1 VAGAVEARESIPVAR
16 AELFARLSRLEN
28 HWALA
33 DRWVEV
39 VSLNGDATGGVVRL
53 NGPFGLGR
61 TARTTVDRVEEPE
74 LIEGTAEVGPHT
86 SGKVSWRFEE
96 AGAGTLVTL
105 RAELVGGSP
114 ADRLIWAAG
123 GRIWLEGRLR
133 GTLAR
138 LRSDYES

>member
-1 VAGAVEARESIPVAR
+1 MSGAAEATERIPVAR
-16 AELFARLSRLEN
+16 ARLFERLALLEN

-39 VSLNGDATGGVVRL
+39 LSVNGNGDGGEVRL
-53 NGPFGLGR
+53 HGPFGLGR

-86 SGKVSWRFEE
+86 RGRVSWRF
-96 AGAGTLVTL
+96 ADDGAGTLVTL
-105 RAELVGGSP
+105 RAELDGGSP
-114 ADRLIWAAG
+114 ADRLIWTAG

-133 GTLAR
+133 ATLQR
-138 LRSDYES
+138 LKIDYLA

>member
-1 VAGAVEARESIPVAR
+1 MAGAIEARASIPVAR
-16 AELFARLSRLEN
+16 AELFDRLSRLEN

-39 VSLNGDATGGVVRL
+39 VSLNGDASGAIVRL

-61 TARTTVDRVEEPE
+61 TARTTVDRIEEPE
-74 LIEGTAEVGPHT
+74 LIAGTAEVGPNT
-86 SGKVSWRFEE
+86 RGKVSWRFSED
-96 AGAGTLVTL
+96 GAGTLVTL
-105 RAELVGGSP
+105 RAELEGGTP

-133 GTLAR
+133 ATLAR
-138 LRSDYES
+138 LRADY